1 MMSLMPADR
10 SNAPL
15 TLPALV
21 GREEEKRALRAALW
35 EPGNDH
41 RVVCLEGPPGVG
53 RRALARWAASRGH
66 DRPVILSPTLPP
78 LRGRHDGLRAAT
90 RRALVGEQ
98 GAEALTA
105 WAGHDPALRR
115 ALTELFFPQ
124 PASRYCLFNR
134 ATLFCELLLGLSERH
149 GGAPVVLLLPEAHR
163 APEALELVA
172 AIGAPGVCPPLRAI
186 LTLDPTSLEPLAR
199 AAWERLGAQRVP
211 VRPLTDEELGLCLTG
226 SFVSDPQERAA
237 LLTAAQGRPL
247 FVRELGLDRA
257 LFGPQSDGPLPDTLP
272 ALWAHRLERA
282 LSAHPEPWRR
292 GLELAAA
299 LGETLRLEEWWE
311 ACQVA
316 AIDCPAEA
324 WSAWEETGLLA
335 LSPMGLGLRTFA
347 HPSLREHLTTS
358 ARSSR
363 RWARYHL
370 ACAQLASRARDVASQ
385 ERHGAHLLEA
395 GAFEECLTPLASA
408 ALEHLRAGDL
418 ARGEALLDRRAQALD
433 TLRIPYDDPRRC
445 VDWLLRARIRRVGG
459 QLAMARRIAARAER
473 VARWAGEEE
482 VRASAIWELGL
493 IARAAGDLGLSV
505 AALSSAEAGY
515 LKIGAQD
522 RADLVRIDL
531 ALALRAVGAYDPAE
545 DRLVLAQAS
554 YEARGDV
561 GGAAA
566 ALRARGDLLELRG
579 DDQGAERALR
589 EALTRF
595 QSFGARRLESYC
607 ANSLGEVARRRG
619 RLAEAEHWYRASA
632 ALLRREVNN
641 KDLIP
646 TLNLGLVLIEQGL
659 TREAEP
665 LVRACVAHYQRLGS
679 RPLAAASRSAL
690 LPILAAE
697 GAWDELDQQLKA
709 VELAVAG
716 GGLFEPDV
724 GLAARLAGEAALH
737 RGQLRRAQRL
747 LQLAH
752 DQYLAVGRD
761 ELATELSML
770 VAGLT

>member
-1 MMSLMPADR
+1 MMGVMPADR
-10 SNAPL
+10 PSAGL
-15 TLPALV
+15 TIPALV

-53 RRALARWAASRGH
+53 RRALARWAAARGNDH
-66 DRPVILSPTLPP
+66 PVILSPTLPP

-98 GAEALTA
+98 GPEALTA

-186 LTLDPTSLEPLAR
+186 LTLDPTALEPLAR
-199 AAWERLGAQRVP
+199 AAWERLGALRVP
-211 VRPLTDEELGLCLTG
+211 VRPLRDDELGLCLTG
-226 SFVSDPQERAA
+226 SFLSDPHERAA
-237 LLTAAQGRPL
+237 LLKAAQGRPL
-247 FVRELGLDRA
+247 FARELGLDRA
-257 LFGPQSDGPLPDTLP
+257 LFGPFAEGPLPDTLP
-272 ALWAHRLERA
+272 GLWAHRLERA

-482 VRASAIWELGL
+482 VRA
-493 IARAAGDLGLSV
+493 
-505 AALSSAEAGY
+505 
-515 LKIGAQD
+515 
-522 RADLVRIDL
+522 
-531 ALALRAVGAYDPAE
+531 
-545 DRLVLAQAS
+545 
-554 YEARGDV
+554 
-561 GGAAA
+561 
-566 ALRARGDLLELRG
+566 
-579 DDQGAERALR
+579 
-589 EALTRF
+589 
-595 QSFGARRLESYC
+595 
-607 ANSLGEVARRRG
+607 
-619 RLAEAEHWYRASA
+619 
-632 ALLRREVNN
+632 
-641 KDLIP
+641 
-646 TLNLGLVLIEQGL
+646 
-659 TREAEP
+659 
-665 LVRACVAHYQRLGS
+665 
-679 RPLAAASRSAL
+679 
-690 LPILAAE
+690 
-697 GAWDELDQQLKA
+697 
-709 VELAVAG
+709 
-716 GGLFEPDV
+716 
-724 GLAARLAGEAALH
+724 
-737 RGQLRRAQRL
+737 
-747 LQLAH
+747 
-752 DQYLAVGRD
+752 
-761 ELATELSML
+761 
-770 VAGLT
+770 